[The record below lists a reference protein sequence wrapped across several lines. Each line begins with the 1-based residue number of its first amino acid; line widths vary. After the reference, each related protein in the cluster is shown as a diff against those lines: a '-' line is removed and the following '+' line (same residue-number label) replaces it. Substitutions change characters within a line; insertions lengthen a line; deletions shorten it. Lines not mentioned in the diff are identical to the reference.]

1 MDHDQMQC
9 FLSAAKHLSFT
20 KAAEERHMAQ
30 TTVSRQVA
38 ALEKELGTPL
48 FERRGRALTL
58 TPAGRYMV
66 GTARA
71 YTDQYTRI
79 AAAVRAKSVNNDA
92 PLVLRCG
99 PWESY
104 LLTEPLRKFVE
115 LVPGAALSC
124 NSTAWR
130 ILNEQLSK
138 GNLSLGF
145 GEERNPQDWHPSLSC
160 HPVYRKPWLVAAAA
174 HHDFWSLPAEQRS
187 RLAGQT
193 VLLSSSPGSDPLRQ
207 HLESIGGEHRGYA
220 YGSLRMAQL
229 AMLRA
234 GAGVTLLPPWL
245 PEHLLQGIRT
255 EECLAVPYAPTVMM
269 LTRNDRSHPH
279 LPLLQQLC
287 TEHFEKLGC
296 L

>member
-1 MDHDQMQC
+1 MDNLQMLC

-30 TTVSRQVA
+30 TTVSRQIA
-38 ALEKELGTPL
+38 ALEKELGTHL

-71 YTDQYTRI
+71 YTDQYARVVE
-79 AAAVRAKSVNNDA
+79 AVRAKTVNADA
-92 PLVLRCG
+92 TLVLRCG

-115 LVPGAALSC
+115 LAPGAALSC

-130 ILNEQLSK
+130 ILNEHVVK

-145 GEERNPQDWHPSLSC
+145 GEDRNAPDWHPSITVR
-160 HPVYRKPWLVAAAA
+160 PVYRKPWVVAAAS
-174 HHDFWSLPAEQRS
+174 HHDFWTMTAEQRS
-187 RLAGQT
+187 RLEGQS
-193 VLLSSSPGSDPLRQ
+193 VLLSTNNES
-207 HLESIGGEHRGYA
+207 HLLQKYCETNGMRNTGYV
-220 YGSLRMAQL
+220 YGSLRLTQL
-229 AMLRA
+229 AMARA
-234 GAGVTLLPPWL
+234 GRGVALLPPWL
-245 PEHLLQGIRT
+245 PEHLLRGIRT
-255 EECLAVPYAPTVMM
+255 EDCLAVPYAPTIAM
-269 LTRNDRSHPH
+269 LARKDRSHPH
-279 LPLLQQLC
+279 LSLLQQLC
-287 TEHFEKLGC
+287 LEHFEKLGC